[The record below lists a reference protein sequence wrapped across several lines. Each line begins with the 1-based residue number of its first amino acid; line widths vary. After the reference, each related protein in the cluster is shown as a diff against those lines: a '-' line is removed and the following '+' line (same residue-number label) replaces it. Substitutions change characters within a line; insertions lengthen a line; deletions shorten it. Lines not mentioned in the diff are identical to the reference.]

1 MCPRFLRNV
10 KVPALSTECGIVIL
24 THAAQFASH
33 VPTFFSLTDRAQC
46 IDMCNTKFLD
56 ARRRCGIIM
65 ITIGAPILGDR
76 DAGQECPSPSNSR
89 ISKLLPSTVGLIGTY
104 SVGQLPNSMA
114 FDGTNLWVTRA
125 GNNVASI
132 PAIEAPGYDSCC
144 SQLFF
149 CPGLTSQGFLLPIVA
164 EEKMTALPCRPEREY
179 CLSNFSGGS

>member
-1 MCPRFLRNV
+1 MRCVPLCASLWVAIQTSYWERCVCPRFLRNV

-24 THAAQFASH
+24 THAAQFALH

-65 ITIGAPILGDR
+65 ITIGVPILGDR

-125 GNNVASI
+125 GTTSPVSQQLKLLGTTHAVAS
-132 PAIEAPGYDSCC
+132 YS
-144 SQLFF
+144 S
-149 CPGLTSQGFLLPIVA
+149 
-164 EEKMTALPCRPEREY
+164 ALV
-179 CLSNFSGGS
+179 